1 MFIYSRNSC
10 RVHCFRSFTSDFGS
24 LLVVLA
30 LVNISDLGMKENC
43 FSQNRALD
51 RMPWRILHDD
61 LRLLDDNQAKSLVWM
76 KEIFLSTEY
85 F

>member
-24 LLVVLA
+24 LLVPLA
-30 LVNISDLGMKENC
+30 LVNISDLGIKENC
-43 FSQNRALD
+43 FSQNRALY
-51 RMPWRILHDD
+51 RMPWRIPHGD
-61 LRLLDDNQAKSLVWM
+61 LRLLDDEQAKFLVWM
-76 KEIFLSTEY
+76 KGIFLLMAY